1 MHLKIEEV
9 LKIEGFQKTSAE
21 KLMKSLQS
29 VRDNTLCADLMSAT
43 NVFGRGLG
51 SRKIKPI
58 LEMYPDILSKRRIPK
73 IEEIVKVEGIAS
85 KTAALFIDNLQDFFN
100 LIDEMD
106 IPCRL
111 EKPKKAKAA
120 PKPAK
125 EEAPK
130 QQGPKKSFTNMTVVF
145 TGFRNKE
152 WEEMIESNGG
162 HVTTSVSKKTS
173 LVVALNP
180 EDNTGKTAKANDLG
194 VRVISREDFEKEYI

>member
-1 MHLKIEEV
+1 MSTISFLNSGNKLIGLV
-9 LKIEGFQKTSAE
+9 GYTGRNNGF
-21 KLMKSLQS
+21 
-29 VRDNTLCADLMSAT
+29 LCYLALS
-43 NVFGRGLG
+43 
-51 SRKIKPI
+51 II
-58 LEMYPDILSKRRIPK
+58 LTF
-73 IEEIVKVEGIAS
+73 IAIS
-85 KTAALFIDNLQDFFN
+85 FRFNNLQDFFN

-162 HVTTSVSKKTS
+162 NVTTSVSKKTS